1 MKGTKKPRLPAAAP
15 GTGRRNSHVGS
26 TTSPD
31 PEATN
36 GIPPNSS
43 GFQSGM
49 WPVCFHHSALQAWN
63 ENPALYWSLQ
73 GLASQRPASI
83 GSDRITGH
91 SANAALASSAGRRGP
106 EAGLPAPSRGGRA
119 PATGAAGG
127 GGWRGGGA
135 WPGGRRGRAG
145 RGHTSPVIVRTAARP
160 AAARRRG
167 GAPPGATAA
176 TTATPVPSDIAWSTK
191 ADAAAGPASTPACRA
206 RTTRP
211 ATLHTFPG
219 T

>member
-73 GLASQRPASI
+73 GLASHRPASI

-91 SANAALASSAGRRGP
+91 SANAAVASSAGRRG
-106 EAGLPAPSRGGRA
+106 SVD
-119 PATGAAGG
+119 
-127 GGWRGGGA
+127 GGGA
-135 WPGGRRGRAG
+135 TGRSEERRVGEKGRSRG
-145 RGHTSPVIVRTAARP
+145 SPDHLKKKRQ
-160 AAARRRG
+160 
-167 GAPPGATAA
+167 
-176 TTATPVPSDIAWSTK
+176 STH
-191 ADAAAGPASTPACRA
+191 GER
-206 RTTRP
+206 
-211 ATLHTFPG
+211 
-219 T
+219 